1 MCSLSRMPA
10 LVSRSSWRQLSL
22 TVEER
27 AVVQTLATVLD
38 EVEGIED
45 RGLRSRPSAQFVE
58 S

>member
-1 MCSLSRMPA
+1 MPA